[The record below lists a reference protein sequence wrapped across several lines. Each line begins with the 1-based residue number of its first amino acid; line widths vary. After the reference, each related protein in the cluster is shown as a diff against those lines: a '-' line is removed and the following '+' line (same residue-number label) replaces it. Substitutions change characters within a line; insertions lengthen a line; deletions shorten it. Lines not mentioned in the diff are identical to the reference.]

1 MLVVPSSE
9 DGEDDP
15 AFPPPAPSSSS
26 SSRPAALSGSAH
38 PLRRTRR
45 SSAHLEELQRV
56 CAALQEEDSAD
67 LDLQELEE
75 AMRLVHGLDGWLK
88 ESLLRRLAQTA
99 GAPGAGKGK
108 GKSKSKAR

>member
-26 SSRPAALSGSAH
+26 RPAARSGSAH

-56 CAALQEEDSAD
+56 CAALQEEDGAD

-99 GAPGAGKGK
+99 GAPGAGAGK